1 MTANDESAK
10 PARKRSE
17 RTCAGCGKHAPAEEL
32 VRVVHDPSSGEVAID
47 LAGSGFGRGAH
58 LHATSECIAKALK
71 GGLSRVFKAKV
82 VGDASALATSLVN
95 AADRR
100 IEGLL
105 SGARRAGQLA
115 VGSDVVVEAL
125 KEERAELVVVARDAA
140 AATRLP
146 EVERAIASGKAI
158 AFSEKQRLGPL
169 MGRASHESGISEVAV
184 IAILHPGVAAAVAQ
198 TYRMSG
204 PFRESTA
211 VDRMGGAHAEAKD
224 ARSVEAWSSSSEV
237 R

>member
-1 MTANDESAK
+1 MEMTTHDDSSAK
-10 PARKRSE
+10 AAKKRNE
-17 RTCAGCGKHAPAEEL
+17 RTCAGCAKHAFAEEL
-32 VRVVHDPSSGEVAID
+32 VRVIHDPYAGEIAVD

-58 LHATSECIAKALK
+58 VHPSPDCLARAIK
-71 GGLSRVFKAKV
+71 GGFARVFKCAV
-82 VGDASALATSLVN
+82 VADANAVGAEIVR

-105 SGARRAGQLA
+105 AGARRAGQLA
-115 VGSDVVVEAL
+115 VGADVVAVAL

-140 AATRLP
+140 AATKLP
-146 EVERAIASGKAI
+146 EIERAIASGKAI
-158 AFSEKQRLGPL
+158 ALGDKRRLGLL
-169 MGRASHESGISEVAV
+169 MARDEVAV

-204 PFRESTA
+204 SFRGAQGSTAPVPQGCRES
-211 VDRMGGAHAEAKD
+211 E
-224 ARSVEAWSSSSEV
+224 EAWSSSEV